1 MAETITFK
9 ELTEKLKKL
18 EKFAEKK
25 TAKILNQA
33 AFNIQREA
41 REETKKEFT
50 IRKNYPLSVI
60 QVKKATKK
68 DKKSIVG
75 STAEYQEYHEFGKPL
90 SRNIWGQSLT
100 INPIA
105 TLSGRENSYK
115 KVIPNRYRFNKMGN
129 IRQIG
134 ERIKE
139 GKLKKRD
146 KRFFMLKPKGRK
158 EAAIYERVGTKRGD
172 IKPIRI
178 LSRKKKVR
186 KRPIFKKS
194 AKKILKSNIIFNNI
208 SYEMKKTLKI

>member
-9 ELTEKLKKL
+9 ELGKKLKKL

-33 AFNIQREA
+33 AFDIQREA
-41 REETKKEFT
+41 REETQKTFT
-50 IRKNYPLSVI
+50 LRNQYALRVI

-68 DKKSIVG
+68 DKKSIIG

-100 INPIA
+100 INPIS

-115 KVIPNRYRFNKMGN
+115 KVIPNRYRFNKMGD

-139 GKLKKRD
+139 GKLKKRN
-146 KRFFMLKPKGRK
+146 RFFMLKPKGRK

-194 AKKILKSNIIFNNI
+194 AKKILKSNIIFKNI
-208 SYEMKKTLKI
+208 SYEMKKTLKV

>member
-33 AFNIQREA
+33 AFDIQREA

-50 IRKNYPLSVI
+50 IRKNYALSVI

-75 STAEYQEYHEFGKPL
+75 SKAEYQEYHEFGKPL

-115 KVIPNRYRFNKMGN
+115 KVIPNRYRFNKIGD

-139 GKLKKRD
+139 GKLKKRN
-146 KRFFMLKPKGRK
+146 RFFMLKPRGRK
-158 EAAIYERVGTKRGD
+158 EAAIYERVGTKRHN

-178 LSRKKKVR
+178 LSRKKKIR

-194 AKKILKSNIIFNNI
+194 AKKMLKSNIIFKNI

>member
-9 ELTEKLKKL
+9 ELQEKLKKL

-33 AFNIQREA
+33 AFEIQKEA
-41 REETKKEFT
+41 RAETQKTFT
-50 IRKNYPLSVI
+50 LRNQYALRVI

-68 DKKSIVG
+68 DKKSIIG

-105 TLSGRENSYK
+105 TLSGRKNKYTNI
-115 KVIPNRYRFNKMGN
+115 IPNEYRFNKMGN

-134 ERIKE
+134 EKIKE
-139 GKLKKRD
+139 GRLKKRD
-146 KRFFMLKPKGRK
+146 KRFFILKPKGK
-158 EAAIYERVGTKRGD
+158 DPAIYERVGTKRHD

-178 LSRKKKVR
+178 LSRKKKIR
-186 KRPIFKKS
+186 KRPIFKNS
-194 AKKILKSNIIFNNI
+194 AKKVIKSNYIFKNI

>member
-18 EKFAEKK
+18 EKFADKK

-33 AFNIQREA
+33 AFNIQTEA

-90 SRNIWGQSLT
+90 RRNIWGQSLT

-146 KRFFMLKPKGRK
+146 KRFFMLKPKGK

-178 LSRKKKVR
+178 LSRKKRVK

-194 AKKILKSNIIFNNI
+194 AKKILKSNIIFKNI

>member
-18 EKFAEKK
+18 EKFADKK

-75 STAEYQEYHEFGKPL
+75 STAEYQEYHESGKPL

-105 TLSGRENSYK
+105 TLIGRENSYK

-139 GKLKKRD
+139 CKLKKRD
-146 KRFFMLKPKGRK
+146 KRFFMLKPKGK

-194 AKKILKSNIIFNNI
+194 AKKILKSNIIFKNI

>member
-9 ELTEKLKKL
+9 ELQEKLKKL
-18 EKFAEKK
+18 EKFANKK

-33 AFNIQREA
+33 AFEVQKEA
-41 REETKKEFT
+41 RAETEKTFT
-50 IRKNYPLSVI
+50 LRNKYALGAI

-68 DKKSIVG
+68 DKKSIIG

-105 TLSGRENSYK
+105 TLSGRKNKYTNI
-115 KVIPNRYRFNKMGN
+115 IPNEYRLNKMGN

-134 ERIKE
+134 EKIKE

-146 KRFFMLKPKGRK
+146 KRFFILKPKGK
-158 EAAIYERVGTKRGD
+158 DPAIYERVGTKRHD

-178 LSRKKKVR
+178 LSRKKKIR
-186 KRPIFKKS
+186 KRSIFKNS
-194 AKKILKSNIIFNNI
+194 AKNVIKSNDIFKNI
-208 SYEMKKTLKI
+208 SYEMKKTLEI

>member
-1 MAETITFK
+1 MTEIITFK

-68 DKKSIVG
+68 DKKSIAG

-105 TLSGRENSYK
+105 TLRGRENSYT

-139 GKLKKRD
+139 GKLKKRN
-146 KRFFMLKPKGRK
+146 RFFMLKPKGRK
-158 EAAIYERVGTKRGD
+158 EAAIYERVGTKRYD

-178 LSRKKKVR
+178 LSHKKRVK

-194 AKKILKSNIIFNNI
+194 AKKILKSNIIFKNI

>member
-9 ELTEKLKKL
+9 ELTEKFKKLKK
-18 EKFAEKK
+18 FPEKK

-105 TLSGRENSYK
+105 TLRGRENSYT
-115 KVIPNRYRFNKMGN
+115 KVIPNRYRFNKMGD

-139 GKLKKRD
+139 GKFKKRN
-146 KRFFMLKPKGRK
+146 RFFMLKPKGRK

-178 LSRKKKVR
+178 LSRKKKVI
-186 KRPIFKKS
+186 KRPIFKRSTKN
-194 AKKILKSNIIFNNI
+194 ILKSNIIFKNI
-208 SYEMKKTLKI
+208 SYEIKKTLKI

>member
-9 ELTEKLKKL
+9 ELQEKLKKL

-33 AFNIQREA
+33 AFEVQKEA
-41 REETKKEFT
+41 REETKKTFT
-50 IRKNYPLSVI
+50 LRNQYALRVI

-68 DKKSIVG
+68 YKKSIIG

-105 TLSGRENSYK
+105 TLSGRKNKYTNI
-115 KVIPNRYRFNKMGN
+115 IPNKYRFNKMGN

-134 ERIKE
+134 EKIKE

-146 KRFFMLKPKGRK
+146 KRFFILKPKGK
-158 EAAIYERVGTKRGD
+158 DPAIYERVGTKRHD

-178 LSRKKKVR
+178 LSRKKKIR
-186 KRPIFKKS
+186 KRPIFKNS
-194 AKKILKSNIIFNNI
+194 AKKVIKSNYIFKNI